1 MDSINRTIIA
11 VVLAAGITALV
22 YMDDQM
28 AGEQKKNARYTRLF
42 ITASGAAWFLL
53 PFLLRQVVG
62 MQSSNGSMMGGMGMN
77 AAPIMQQRFDV
88 GPSAF

>member
-1 MDSINRTIIA
+1 MTRTISA

-42 ITASGAAWFLL
+42 ITAAGIGWFLM
-53 PFLLRQVVG
+53 PMIIRQLLGQTSGG
-62 MQSSNGSMMGGMGMN
+62 MGQMMGGM
-77 AAPIMQQRFDV
+77 APIAQQQFSV
-88 GPSAF
+88 GPSPF